1 MYTEERKNVN
11 LHRKKSGLENLVLI
25 TQLGINVMTPVFL
38 CLIAG
43 EWLDRKFGTSLTVLF
58 LLLGI
63 LAGGSSAY
71 KMAKASI
78 DKEKDILE
86 KEKEQKIREWE
97 ERYGTGDGAGR
108 NKRKGW

>member
-1 MYTEERKNVN
+1 MK
-11 LHRKKSGLENLVLI
+11 RKKNGLENLVLI
-25 TQLGINVMTPVFL
+25 SQLGINVMTPVFL

-43 EWLDRKFGTSLTVLF
+43 IWLDDRFGTWFTIPF

-63 LAGGSSAY
+63 LAGGLSAY
-71 KMAKASI
+71 KMAKAAI
-78 DKEKDILE
+78 DKEKQELE
-86 KEKEQKIREWE
+86 KEKEKQLKDWE